1 MKRKI
6 LFGIA
11 IFLLLLFG
19 IGISAMWLLNQT
31 SRTYAET
38 HRLFYQHIE
47 ELYSLRYETSAI
59 NTHYLPD
66 MFSMEDPLP
75 RIKPKDLF
83 VNSFANMEESIWAI
97 GEKSYNEKSP
107 SFQRLANAVDDYGKR
122 YEQLFEELPEDREGR
137 NLALTE
143 IGLLTQ
149 QVSELANEESAFLEK
164 LMDASSQQLRRNT
177 LQSNTLIGFLLLS
190 GVTASTVVFFQA
202 HRFLVDPLLNLTE
215 SVKEIQRGNF
225 ELTLPVRNS
234 TDEIAQ
240 LIPAF
245 NDMASELRLMRRST
259 DEKLLKS
266 DQQSRTILA
275 NFPHPIVLLNKE
287 GKIEKMNPS
296 AEDLFDK
303 MGILGSL
310 PRNIS
315 ERVERA
321 ILKNEELLVERLDE
335 AVLLRV
341 DEVEHFY
348 LPRIFRLSENS
359 ESTEGWALLLTNVTR
374 LRFFDDLKSNLI
386 STVSH
391 EIKTP
396 LTGIRMVL
404 LLLLEKKVG
413 DLNEL
418 QEEMLTSAHNDCERL
433 LETLRNLLEMSRMDS
448 GASSLNCEEVSASEL
463 IEPIV
468 NNFAPLAEEKNLLIK
483 VEVPDDTPGVLV
495 DRIRIT
501 EVLNNFLSNAI
512 KHSPPGGTI
521 TLSARPFKSDY
532 VRFGVY
538 DEGEGVPEEAKSHI
552 FERFYR
558 APGQNNIE
566 GIGLGLSIAR
576 EIVSAHEGR
585 LGYLRTSDDQTLFY
599 CNLPR
604 I

>member
-19 IGISAMWLLNQT
+19 TGLSAMWLLNQT
-31 SRTYAET
+31 SRTYSET
-38 HRLFYQHIE
+38 HRMFHQHVSH
-47 ELYSLRYETSAI
+47 LNSLRFETSAI

-66 MFSMEDPLP
+66 MFSADDPLP
-75 RIKPKDLF
+75 RIKPSELF
-83 VNSFANMEESIWAI
+83 DNSFANMRESIWALA
-97 GEKSYNEKSP
+97 ESNYHENSP
-107 SFQRLANAVDDYGKR
+107 SFERLAAAVDAYGSR
-122 YEQLFEELPEDREGR
+122 YTQLFQELPNTREGR
-137 NLALTE
+137 NVALSE

-149 QVSELANEESAFLEK
+149 QVSQLTSEESDFLGRQVEEDNQ
-164 LMDASSQQLRRNT
+164 MLRRST

-190 GVTASTVVFFQA
+190 GVSASIVIFFQGN
-202 HRFLVDPLLNLTE
+202 RLMVDPLVNLTD

-245 NDMASELRLMRRST
+245 NDMASELRLMRRTT

-275 NFPHPIVLLNKE
+275 NFPHPIVLLSNE
-287 GKIEKMNPS
+287 GTIEKMNPS
-296 AEDLFDK
+296 AEELFEQ
-303 MGILGSL
+303 MGILGAL

-315 ERVERA
+315 ERVNEA
-321 ILKNEELLVERLDE
+321 ISSNKELLVERLDE
-335 AVLLRV
+335 ALLLRV
-341 DEVEHFY
+341 DESEHFY
-348 LPRIFRLSENS
+348 LPRIFRLSDNME
-359 ESTEGWALLLTNVTR
+359 TTGGWALLLINVTR
-374 LRFFDDLKSNLI
+374 LRFFDDMKSNLI

-413 DLNEL
+413 ELNEL
-418 QEEMLTSAHNDCERL
+418 QEEMLTSAQNDCERL

-448 GASSLNCEEVSASEL
+448 GASSLNCEEIAPLEL
-463 IEPIV
+463 VEPIV
-468 NNFAPLAEEKNLLIK
+468 SNFAPLAEEKDLNLKI
-483 VEVPDDTPGVLV
+483 EIPDETPNILV
-495 DRIRIT
+495 DRIRIS

-512 KHSPPGGTI
+512 KHSPQGGTI
-521 TLSARPFKSDY
+521 TVTARPVKSDY
-532 VRFGVY
+532 VRIGVY
-538 DEGEGVPEEAKSHI
+538 DEGEGVPEEAKPHI

-558 APGQNNIE
+558 APGQNNVE

-585 LGYLRTSDDQTLFY
+585 IGYLRTSEDRTLFY